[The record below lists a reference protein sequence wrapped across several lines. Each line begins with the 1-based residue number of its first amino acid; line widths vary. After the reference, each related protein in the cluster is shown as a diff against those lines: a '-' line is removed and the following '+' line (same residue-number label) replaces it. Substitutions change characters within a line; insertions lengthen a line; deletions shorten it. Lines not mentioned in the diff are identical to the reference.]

1 MAKKKEPDPK
11 DAGGTAVAED
21 EVYEVPVLD
30 AEDETLLTDAITE
43 PVRGADEGEEATEAR
58 EEAERAEAKKE
69 PEKKPKP
76 AKAEAATEPPVAEVK
91 VEAAP
96 AAPEPTRRPLT
107 PIERAERDKRKKYAQ
122 MWQEATEEAERLQRR
137 LAELEAQPKASEVRV
152 PAERLQAIR
161 DRLKAKLKDASDLEQ
176 VAEVAAAESIQ
187 ETATLIGERDAHW
200 AKEIER
206 IQLLN
211 KIGTSWLGARVT
223 HKDFDETLQKSGI
236 LPLITERNGTYAN
249 PYLARRIYLSADP
262 GEEAYRLAMG
272 ALEAARPNGA
282 EEDTVEVPLAPKA
295 DATPAA
301 PPTAPATPGADAEA
315 ERRGARKVIEQEEAI
330 VRKPK
335 GIAGLRS
342 AGAVKTQWSRAELDA
357 LMRQN
362 PRRYQDL
369 IGRFPD
375 LERFHLSEP

>member
-1 MAKKKEPDPK
+1 M
-11 DAGGTAVAED
+11 
-21 EVYEVPVLD
+21 YEVPVLD

-58 EEAERAEAKKE
+58 EEAERAEAK
-69 PEKKPKP
+69 KKPKP

-137 LAELEAQPKASEVRV
+137 LAELEAQPKAGVVQV

-161 DRLKAKLKDASDLEQ
+161 DRLRTKLKDVADLEQ

-262 GEEAYRLAMG
+262 GEEAYRLAAG
-272 ALEAARPNGA
+272 ALEAARPNG
-282 EEDTVEVPLAPKA
+282 EEDTVEVPPAPKA

-301 PPTAPATPGADAEA
+301 PPKAPASPEPEAEA